1 MIGRKAEAVLNRAVR
16 YAVEKDHEYFTLEHV
31 FWSLLKEPEIIEI
44 LDACGADIDELRE
57 ELDQYLS
64 TEVPEVKPEKTD
76 VKARESSRTENRRD
90 PDQSDG
96 EAEPEA
102 EDDDGT
108 PEHPVA
114 TLAIQRLIQRA
125 LFQVQSAGKDEIQ
138 PADLLVAIFQARD
151 SHSLRL
157 LSEQKVERLDVINFI
172 SHGLRKDIDE
182 IAGEELQGDSEEH
195 GGIDQNRY
203 LQESAPRDFARI
215 GAAGSRNQQDSG
227 QPGRNRQRGGATE
240 DPLSLYT
247 LNLNERARAGKIDP
261 LIGRKNELERMVQT
275 LCRRRKSNPLLV
287 GEAGVGKT
295 ALAEGLAARIVEQEV
310 PEILQS
316 SVVFALDMGALLAGA
331 KFRGD
336 FEQRLKK
343 VLVSLEQLKLKN
355 QEPILLIDEIH
366 TVIGAGAV
374 SGGSMDAANLLKPF
388 LAQGDL
394 RCIGSTTYTEYRNV
408 FEKDHALARRF
419 QKIDVPEPSIAETIQ
434 ILNGLKSRFEDHHDV
449 EYSPEAIQAAVE
461 LSAKHITER
470 FLPDKAID
478 IIDEAG
484 AKHRLARAAIEKTV
498 VSTRVLD
505 AAAIEEIVAQIA
517 RIPAKSVSISQKSRL
532 KNLDRDLKYSIY
544 GQDHA
549 IDALVT
555 AIRLARSGLRTGDK
569 PVGSFLFCGPTG
581 VGKTELTKQ
590 LAHCLG
596 VPFLRFDM
604 SEYSEKHTI
613 SRLIGA
619 PPGYVGFDQAGL
631 LTDAV
636 LKNPHS
642 VVLLDEIE
650 KAHSDIWNI
659 LLQVMDHG
667 TLTDNNGRKADF
679 RNAIIIMTSNV
690 GSRDMERRSLGL
702 GSAELLGHSGKTQ
715 AGQGTGVGAKK
726 AVEQAF
732 SPEFRNRLDGTVY
745 FNTLDPIA
753 VGQVVG
759 KQLLEL
765 ESQLLAK
772 GVEMDVTPDVRQWLA
787 QNGYDRHMGARPM
800 ARLIQ
805 DHIKK
810 PLAEEILFGVLQ
822 EGGRVSVVLE
832 APESVASAN
841 NLSPEPGQMRGK
853 ISFQFTARA
862 ERQPSGK
869 DSTQAIE
876 SVSGS
881 SEIDHV
887 K

>member
-1 MIGRKAEAVLNRAVR
+1 MIGRKAETVLNRAVR

-44 LDACGADIDELRE
+44 LDACGADIDDLRE
-57 ELDQYLS
+57 DLDQYLS
-64 TEVPEVKPEKTD
+64 TEVPEVKPEETD
-76 VKARESSRTENRRD
+76 LKEGESSGVENR
-90 PDQSDG
+90 QEQEQG
-96 EAEPEA
+96 
-102 EDDDGT
+102 DDDGT

-182 IAGEELQGDSEEH
+182 LAGDADELQGDSEEQ
-195 GGIDQNRY
+195 GAIDQNRY

-215 GAAGSRNQQDSG
+215 GASGGRQESG
-227 QPGRNRQRGGATE
+227 QHGRNRQRGGAAE

-247 LNLNERARAGKIDP
+247 VNLNERARAGKIDP

-295 ALAEGLAARIVEQEV
+295 ALAEGLAARIVAREV
-310 PEILQS
+310 PEILRT

-343 VLVSLEQLKLKN
+343 VLVALEQLKLKE

-388 LAQGDL
+388 LTQGDL

-434 ILNGLKSRFEDHHDV
+434 ILNGLKSRFEAHHDV

-484 AKHRLARAAIEKTV
+484 AKHRLARAALEKTV
-498 VSTRVLD
+498 ASTRVLD

-517 RIPAKSVSISQKSRL
+517 RIPAKSVSVSQKSRL

-549 IDALVT
+549 IEALVT

-702 GSAELLGHSGKTQ
+702 GSAELLGHSGKAQ
-715 AGQGTGVGAKK
+715 AGQGTGAGAKK

-745 FNTLDPIA
+745 FNTLDPLA

-772 GVEMDVTPDVRQWLA
+772 GVELDVTPDVRQWLA

-805 DHIKK
+805 DHLKK

-832 APESVASAN
+832 ASESAESAASDGLA
-841 NLSPEPGQMRGK
+841 SPEPGQIRGK
-853 ISFQFTARA
+853 IGFKFTARP
-862 ERQPSGK
+862 ERQSPGK
-869 DSTQAIE
+869 DSTPAIE
-876 SVSGS
+876 SVSVS